1 MLTTDRQLPTSVD
14 DRHQRPLRLLE
25 PLSDRQTLITKI
37 ITERGSRPASILIC
51 GPKGSGKSTF
61 GRMLVN
67 AMITRT
73 ATHVATASIIRTDG
87 VAYLDL
93 DPGQPE
99 FSPPG
104 ELSLIHMRTCN
115 FGPPFTHPSLGVE
128 NGNRLIRAHHYGG
141 LSPKNDPEVYISC
154 AKDLLSHYQGLLLRC
169 PSCPLVVN
177 CAGWIQG
184 TGLEILVDLIR
195 LSRVSKIVYTS
206 THGPREVVD
215 SLTEAAE
222 KVCTPLHFL
231 TSQGSEVAM
240 RAAADLRM
248 MQTLSYFHLDE
259 PEAGNLR
266 WYSNPISEQVPLVV
280 HWSGEKQAIFA
291 VMVLSS
297 ELDPEAMA
305 IILNGCTV
313 GLVVVEEDEAIPDD
327 GKPVTTVGRQA
338 DQGRNDVNVVIDR
351 PQHAESASVSDSD
364 LENWTEPELS
374 RDRSTHVK
382 RNPSYGGGQCPQ
394 HLEHSSI
401 ARNSVDI
408 PYISV
413 GKRFASP
420 LNPSNSY
427 SVGQAL
433 VRGIDLENKCF
444 QLLTP
449 VPPTTLT
456 ALHQRKAKIVMVRGS
471 LDTPTWAFREDW
483 ECGASIRRRIRLQDP
498 NAADRF
504 DAQDSREWADRT
516 PYVSVREDKV
526 QSVSAKVWRVRRDLK
541 PRASGDDT
549 D

>member
-1 MLTTDRQLPTSVD
+1 
-14 DRHQRPLRLLE
+14 
-25 PLSDRQTLITKI
+25 
-37 ITERGSRPASILIC
+37 
-51 GPKGSGKSTF
+51 
-61 GRMLVN
+61 MLVN
-67 AMITRT
+67 AMITRA
-73 ATHVATASIIRTDG
+73 ATNAATASVMGTDG

-104 ELSLIHMRTCN
+104 ELSLIHMRACN
-115 FGPPFTHPSLGVE
+115 LGPPFTHPSVGVE

-141 LSPKNDPEVYISC
+141 LSPKNDPELYIRC
-154 AKDLLSHYQGLLLRC
+154 AKDLLNHYQGLLIRF

-206 THGPREVVD
+206 TQGPREVVD
-215 SLTEAAE
+215 SLTEVAE

-259 PEAGNLR
+259 PEAGNFR

-297 ELDPEAMA
+297 ELDPEGMA

-313 GLVVVEEDEAIPDD
+313 GLVIVEENEAIPHE
-327 GKPVTTVGRQA
+327 GKPVTAVGRQA
-338 DQGRNDVNVVIDR
+338 GQSRNDVNVMNDR
-351 PQHAESASVSDSD
+351 PQQAESASVGDPD
-364 LENWTEPELS
+364 LENGTEPELR
-374 RDRSTHVK
+374 RDRSTHVH
-382 RNPSYGGGQCPQ
+382 RNASGAGGQCPQ

-401 ARNSVDI
+401 ARNSMDI

-413 GKRFASP
+413 GKGFASP
-420 LNPSNSY
+420 LNPSKSY

-433 VRGIDLENKCF
+433 VRGIDLENRCF

-449 VPPTTLT
+449 VPRTTLQ
-456 ALHQRKAKIVMVRGS
+456 ALHQRNAKIVMVRGS

-483 ECGASIRRRIRLQDP
+483 ESGASIRRRVRLQDP
-498 NAADRF
+498 DAADRF
-504 DAQDSREWADRT
+504 DAQDVHEWTDRT

-526 QSVSAKVWRVRRDLK
+526 QSVSAKVWRARRVCL
-541 PRASGDDT
+541 
-549 D
+549 